1 MNKRQRKK
9 HHKKLM
15 ARFDAKMRDPEVMAK
30 FAAVGAEHIR
40 GMMLKQS
47 FVRDILRPHPMF
59 IEPWSTWRALGDEQL
74 THHVGTYPYVNGDGG
89 TAWKRLCD
97 YVTIH
102 GSGVLLEN
110 GVVNCFAC
118 LAKEHERREQAP
130 A

>member
-9 HHKKLM
+9 AHKKMM
-15 ARFDAKMRDPEVMAK
+15 ARIDARMRNKDVMAK
-30 FAAVGAEHIR
+30 IAAVGADFLR
-40 GMMLKQS
+40 NMMSRPS
-47 FVRDILRPHPMF
+47 FMADILPRHPMF

-97 YVTIH
+97 YETIH

-118 LAKEHERREQAP
+118 LAKEHERREQTP